1 MLSSPTLSSIRPL
14 CLEPR
19 AKRRGGRWVQVKR
32 WGCDGKGG
40 GALGPQVRA
49 GLGWGLHP
57 SPSSAVCSVV
67 ASLSSVGW
75 APALAQQRGLL
86 LKAAVRG
93 WGDKGCGMG
102 EGAAKWRAGP
112 WFACSLS
119 SPRALW
125 WTHLTCTERG
135 RSQPLRRRGG
145 IMNQTATAC
154 FCHAVRV
161 GMDVPA
167 QGRGACGVSK
177 DTAGLN
183 PDRTERVSAAGAG
196 TRTLG
201 AALGIPSSV

>member
-1 MLSSPTLSSIRPL
+1 MSSPTLSSIRPL

-119 SPRALW
+119 SPHALW
-125 WTHLTCTERG
+125 WTHLTCAEHG
-135 RSQPLRRRGG
+135 RSQPLQRGG
-145 IMNQTATAC
+145 DNEPNSHSLLLSRCEGWDGCPSTGTWG
-154 FCHAVRV
+154 VRSQ
-161 GMDVPA
+161 
-167 QGRGACGVSK
+167 QGHGWVKPG
-177 DTAGLN
+177 
-183 PDRTERVSAAGAG
+183 
-196 TRTLG
+196 
-201 AALGIPSSV
+201 

>member
-1 MLSSPTLSSIRPL
+1 MSSPTLSSIRPL

-93 WGDKGCGMG
+93 WGDKGCGMRVGGRPSG
-102 EGAAKWRAGP
+102 ELGRGLPAASPALVLCGGPIWHALSAGG
-112 WFACSLS
+112 LS
-119 SPRALW
+119 P
-125 WTHLTCTERG
+125 CRG
-135 RSQPLRRRGG
+135 GG